1 MGGRDPFK
9 VVKCQLFTP
18 LGYKLKQMMAIAWD
32 ISSNVSLL
40 RRMETSIV
48 SPPPSESLRGAPS
61 VCVLI
66 IIGVTPPT
74 LASRPYCDAM
84 LWITQPGDSS
94 QKSRSLGP
102 YRPES
107 EPIPDKGSNEL
118 SEPGI
123 SAISELP
130 WALRDPGTNPFPG
143 ILHQYREQRTGA
155 WGKENAGA
163 ETDKWFRF

>member
-9 VVKCQLFTP
+9 VVKCELFTP
-18 LGYKLKQMMAIAWD
+18 LGYKLKQMAAIAWD

-48 SPPPSESLRGAPS
+48 SPPPSDSLRGPRS

-66 IIGVTPPT
+66 IIGVTPPA
-74 LASRPYCDAM
+74 LASRPYCDAK

-123 SAISELP
+123 SGHIWAPLGIVRPGHKPLP
-130 WALRDPGTNPFPG
+130 WHPALAQRAEARGVR
-143 ILHQYREQRTGA
+143 QRECGSSN
-155 WGKENAGA
+155 W
-163 ETDKWFRF
+163 